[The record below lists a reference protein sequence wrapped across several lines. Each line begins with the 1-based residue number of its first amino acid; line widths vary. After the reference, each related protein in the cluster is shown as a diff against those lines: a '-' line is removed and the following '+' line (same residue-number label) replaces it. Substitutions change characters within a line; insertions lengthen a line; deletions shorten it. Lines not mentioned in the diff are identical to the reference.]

1 MLQNMVILRM
11 WGGLGNQMFIYAFA
25 RRLIK
30 EGRTAKADMNWYE
43 NFSSHNGYELER
55 IFDISFPIAN
65 SIEVSKYTDNKIG
78 ILHTIKRRAFKSNS
92 QKSFSGHK
100 AITFYQEV
108 FRFDDV
114 YLQGYWQS
122 EKYFSPIEGEL
133 RRKFIFDLENRDNS
147 LKYNDF
153 YQNFLSCKCKVS
165 LHVRRGDYLS
175 ERKISFNG
183 LVYQLILGKTPELG
197 GVCTEEYYSNAIDLV
212 ENKTVNPHYYVFSDD
227 IEWCK
232 INLRLPENRY
242 TFVDINKKEDSY
254 LDMYLMSQCNHN
266 IIANSS
272 FSWWGAW
279 LNSHDDKIVIAPDRW
294 FKDGY
299 SGDIIPEDWITV
311 STI

>member
-1 MLQNMVILRM
+1 MVILKM
-11 WGGLGNQMFIYAFA
+11 WGGLGNQMFIYALVK
-25 RRLIK
+25 RLIK
-30 EGRTAKADMNWYE
+30 EGKTVKVDMEW
-43 NFSSHNGYELER
+43 FDLIDSHNGYELER
-55 IFDISFPIAN
+55 IFGISFPIAN
-65 SIEVSKYTDNKIG
+65 SSEVKKYADNKIG
-78 ILHTIKRRAFKSNS
+78 LLNTLNS
-92 QKSFSGHK
+92 RVLKAKNQKVFQGHK
-100 AITFYQEV
+100 SITYYQEV
-108 FRFDDV
+108 LGYDDV

-122 EKYFSPIEGEL
+122 EKYFKSIETEI
-133 RRKFIFDLENRDNS
+133 REIFKFAKTSKIKEKIFMRIQENIRESSNT
-147 LKYNDF
+147 
-153 YQNFLSCKCKVS
+153 VS
-165 LHVRRGDYLS
+165 LHVRRGDYFSNKKGGIKALL
-175 ERKISFNG
+175 R
-183 LVYQLILGKTPELG
+183 QLLYGKVELG
-197 GVCTEEYYSNAIDLV
+197 GVCTEEYYSNAVDFI

-232 INLRLPENRY
+232 INLRLPEGRY
-242 TFVDINKKEDSY
+242 TFVDINTRENSY